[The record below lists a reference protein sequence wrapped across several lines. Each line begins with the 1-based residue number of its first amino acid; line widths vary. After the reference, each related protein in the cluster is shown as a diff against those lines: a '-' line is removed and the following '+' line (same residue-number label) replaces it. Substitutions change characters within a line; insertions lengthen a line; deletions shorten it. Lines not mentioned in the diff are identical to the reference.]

1 MVNVVCKG
9 GYKSCPEEG
18 GLEMDEEV
26 TTKKRRVKEAIEEPE
41 LLPADVDR

>member
-18 GLEMDEEV
+18 GLEMEGEV
-26 TTKKRRVKEAIEEPE
+26 KKKRIKEAIEEPD